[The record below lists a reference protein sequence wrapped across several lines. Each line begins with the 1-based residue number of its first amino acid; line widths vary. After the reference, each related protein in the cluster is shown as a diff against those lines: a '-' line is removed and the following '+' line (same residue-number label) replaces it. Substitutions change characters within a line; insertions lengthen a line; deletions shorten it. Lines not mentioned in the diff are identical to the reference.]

1 MTGKTLPM
9 DPRQINSPQS
19 FGEFLQEQNA
29 MGQFTTVV
37 VDPRNIFF
45 DSFPDQETAEH
56 TPYPFSYSYSIHKYY
71 YKDWDREDIANWYE
85 YIAQGAKYASEFD
98 DSGLI
103 YGRE

>member
-1 MTGKTLPM
+1 MTEKTLPM

-45 DSFPDQETAEH
+45 DSFPDQETA
-56 TPYPFSYSYSIHKYY
+56 
-71 YKDWDREDIANWYE
+71 DILLTHSATATQSTSTITRTGTGKILPTGTSTSLKALNTLVNLTT
-85 YIAQGAKYASEFD
+85 AV
-98 DSGLI
+98 
-103 YGRE
+103 